1 LAGESGGVEQESSMF
16 RFRPSRPWRVVFT
29 TLGVALAALIAWPI
43 WLQLSGNFHAV
54 VHGEVYRAAQPD
66 PDDLRRWAEDH
77 GIRSVLNLR
86 GTDESSEWY
95 RQEASVASD
104 LGLKLADF
112 PMSARRNP
120 GLERMDELVALMRS
134 LPKPLL
140 IHCMSGADRTGLA
153 SALYLAAIADAGET
167 AAEGQ
172 LSFAYG
178 HVGIPG
184 VSAAWAMDEAW
195 EEREAS
201 LDHPEG

>member
-1 LAGESGGVEQESSMF
+1 MF
-16 RFRPSRPWRVVFT
+16 RFRLSRPWRVVFT
-29 TLGVALAALIAWPI
+29 ALGVALAALIAWPI
-43 WLQLSGNFHAV
+43 WLQLSGNFHTV
-54 VHGEVYRAAQPD
+54 VPGEVYRAAQPE
-66 PDDLRRWAEDH
+66 PEDLRRWAEDH

-95 RQEASVASD
+95 RQEARVAGV

-178 HVGIPG
+178 HVGIPV